1 MRRSTIIL
9 IVAGAMLLALP
20 ATAKKPSPK
29 PPPSSAPVAATLN
42 ADLYEV
48 HEAGDVI
55 WYDVT
60 VQNKSSAPV
69 NVDVLYDGD
78 GEPGSLP
85 IEVEANSAYIEERL
99 FSQTVEQSHID
110 GCDSDDEICD
120 LIGQV
125 TVQYPDG
132 DLIAIAEA
140 ETSTPINPVDE
151 CIFEEDGE
159 PVVTKSGLCIWK
171 PEPTDTGLWTL
182 SAVPEPAPTRPTRV
196 MMTMRDGVPG
206 NWCTLED
213 GSGGGIQDRLKGSEP
228 TVLNVYLPD
237 DGVCLLGGRGGCA
250 EEDCYFAVGNPKS
263 FYLYTTF
270 DGFITMTET
279 EVVPG
284 D

>member
-20 ATAKKPSPK
+20 ATAKKPSPE
-29 PPPSSAPVAATLN
+29 PPPLSARVTVTLN
-42 ADLYEV
+42 ADLYEA

-60 VQNKSSAPV
+60 VQNKSSDPV
-69 NVDVLYDGD
+69 VVEVLYDGD
-78 GEPGSLP
+78 SGPGSLS
-85 IEVEANSAYIEERL
+85 IVVEGSSAHVEDGL
-99 FSQTVEQSHID
+99 FSQTVEPSHIEGCAVD
-110 GCDSDDEICD
+110 GMCE
-120 LIGQV
+120 LIGRV
-125 TVQYPDG
+125 TVQDPDG
-132 DLIAIAEA
+132 DLIAVAEA
-140 ETSTPINPVDE
+140 STPINPVDE

-196 MMTMRDGVPG
+196 LMTMRDGVPG

-213 GSGGGIQDRLKGSEP
+213 GSGGGVQDRLKGSEP
-228 TVLNVYLPD
+228 IVLNVYLPGD
-237 DGVCLLGGRGGCA
+237 DGVCLLGGFGGCTDD
-250 EEDCYFAVGNPKS
+250 DCYFAVGNPKS

-270 DGFITMTET
+270 DGFITVTEG
-279 EVVPG
+279 EVVRG